1 MLAQNQDLPMT
12 ETLLVT
18 GAAGQLGR
26 SVIRYLLDTHKVPP
40 AKIIATTRNPESVAD
55 LAARGVVVRA
65 ADFNDATSLEN
76 AFKGADR
83 VLIISTSDLDLK
95 TGRRLKQHEA
105 AVAAA
110 KKAGVSHLLYT
121 SMPNPEPVSP
131 VLFAGDH
138 YGTEQAIK
146 ASGIPY
152 TIFRNGWYQE
162 NLFLALPHAIASGK
176 WYSSAGD
183 GRIAHGA
190 RDDMAAAIAA
200 GLASGTKESNIYTL
214 TGPHAY
220 TTSEI
225 ATLVTEVTGKPLEVI
240 QLPDEALTE
249 GVKAAGLPED
259 FARIIVSFDA
269 NTRSGR
275 IAMVTDA
282 VETLSGRKPQ
292 TLKQFLEANKA
303 ALAG

>member
-1 MLAQNQDLPMT
+1 MT

-18 GAAGQLGR
+18 GASGQLGR
-26 SVIRYLLDTHKVPP
+26 GVVRHLLEAQRIAPSR
-40 AKIIATTRNPESVAD
+40 IIATTRNPESLAD
-55 LAARGVVVRA
+55 LAALGVTVRS
-65 ADFNDATSLEN
+65 ADFNDLVSLEK
-76 AFKGADR
+76 AFEGADR
-83 VLIISTSDLDLK
+83 VLIISTGELDLK
-95 TGRRLKQHEA
+95 SDRRLKQHQA

-110 KKAGVSHLLYT
+110 KAAGVSHLLYT
-121 SMPNPEPVSP
+121 SMPNPEPGSP

-162 NLFLALPHAIASGK
+162 NLFMALPHAIASGQ
-176 WYSSAGD
+176 WYTSAGD
-183 GRIAHGA
+183 GRIAHAA

-200 GLASGTKESNIYTL
+200 GLASDSTESTTYTL
-214 TGPHAY
+214 TGPQAY
-220 TTSEI
+220 TTAEI
-225 ATLVTEVTGKPLEVI
+225 AALVSEVTGKPLEVV
-240 QLPDEALTE
+240 QLPDDALTE
-249 GVKAAGLPED
+249 GVKAAGIPEE
-259 FARIIVSFDA
+259 FARVIVSFDA

-282 VETLSGRKPQ
+282 LETLSRRKPRS
-292 TLKQFLEANKA
+292 LKQFLEANKT

>member
-1 MLAQNQDLPMT
+1 MT
-12 ETLLVT
+12 ATLLVT
-18 GAAGQLGR
+18 GASGQLGR
-26 SVIRYLLDTHKVPP
+26 GVIHHLLDSLKVPP
-40 AKIIATTRNPESVAD
+40 QRIIATTRNPENLAD
-55 LAARGVVVRA
+55 LAARGVTIRA
-65 ADFNDATSLEN
+65 ADFDDTASLEA

-83 VLIISTSDLDLK
+83 VLIISTGELDLLHGK
-95 TGRRLKQHEA
+95 RLRQHEN

-110 KKAGVSHLLYT
+110 KKAGVGHLLYT

-131 VLFAGDH
+131 VLFANDH
-138 YGTEQAIK
+138 YGTEQAIE

-162 NLFLALPHAIASGK
+162 NLFMALPHAIASGR
-176 WYSSAGD
+176 WYTSAGD

-200 GLASGTKESNIYTL
+200 GLASGSTDSKTYTL
-214 TGPHAY
+214 TGPHAH
-220 TTSEI
+220 TTAEI
-225 ATLVTEVTGKPLEVI
+225 AALVSEVTGKPLDVV
-240 QLPDEALTE
+240 QVPDEALTE
-249 GVKAAGLPED
+249 GVKAAGIPED

-275 IAMVTDA
+275 IGMVTDA
-282 VETLSGRKPQ
+282 VETLSGRKPK

>member
-1 MLAQNQDLPMT
+1 MT

-18 GAAGQLGR
+18 GASGQLGR
-26 SVIRYLLDTHKVPP
+26 GVIRHLLDTLKVPP
-40 AKIIATTRNPESVAD
+40 ARIIATTRNPENLAE
-55 LAARGVVVRA
+55 LAARGVAIRA
-65 ADFNDATSLEN
+65 ANFDDTASLAS

-83 VLIISTSDLDLK
+83 VLIISTGEIDLLHGK
-95 TGRRLKQHEA
+95 RLKQHQN
-105 AVAAA
+105 AVTAA
-110 KKAGVSHLLYT
+110 KQAGVSHLLYT
-121 SMPNPEPVSP
+121 SMPNPEPGSP

-146 ASGIPY
+146 ASGIPF

-162 NLFLALPHAIASGK
+162 NLFMSLPHAIASGQ
-176 WYSSAGD
+176 WHTSAAD

-200 GLASGTKESNIYTL
+200 GLASRATESTTYTL
-214 TGPHAY
+214 TGPQAY
-220 TTSEI
+220 TVAEI
-225 ATLVTEVTGKPLEVI
+225 AALVTDVTGKPIEVV
-240 QLPDEALTE
+240 QLSDEALTE
-249 GVKAAGLPED
+249 GLKAAGVPEG
-259 FARIIVSFDA
+259 FAPVITSFDT

-282 VETLSGRKPQ
+282 VETLSGKKPQ
-292 TLKQFLEANKA
+292 SLKNFIEANKA

>member
-1 MLAQNQDLPMT
+1 MT

-18 GAAGQLGR
+18 GASGHLGR
-26 SVIRYLLDTHKVPP
+26 AVVNHLLNAQKVAP
-40 AKIIATTRNPESVAD
+40 ASIIATTRNPENLAD
-55 LAARGVVVRA
+55 LAALGITVRA
-65 ADFNDATSLEN
+65 ADFDNQASLEKV
-76 AFKGADR
+76 FKGADR
-83 VLIISTSDLDLK
+83 VLIISTGELDLK
-95 TGRRLKQHEA
+95 SDRRLKQHQA

-110 KKAGVSHLLYT
+110 KAAGVSHLLYT

-162 NLFLALPHAIASGK
+162 NLFMSLPHAISSGK
-176 WYSSAGD
+176 WYTSAAD

-200 GLASGTKESNIYTL
+200 SLASGSTESQIYTL
-214 TGPHAY
+214 TGPQAY
-220 TTSEI
+220 TTDEI
-225 ATLVTEVTGKPLEVI
+225 AALVTEVTGKPLEVI

-275 IAMVTDA
+275 IGMVTDA
-282 VETLSGRKPQ
+282 VETLSGRKPR

-303 ALAG
+303 ALTGPAHAHH

>member
-1 MLAQNQDLPMT
+1 MT

-18 GAAGQLGR
+18 GASGQLGR
-26 SVIRYLLDTHKVPP
+26 AVIRHLLDTLKVAP
-40 AKIIATTRNPESVAD
+40 ARIIATTRNPENLTD
-55 LAARGVVVRA
+55 LAAHGVAIRT
-65 ADFNDATSLEN
+65 ADFDDTASLAS

-83 VLIISTSDLDLK
+83 VLIISTGEIDIVHGK
-95 TGRRLKQHEA
+95 RLKQHRNAVTA
-105 AVAAA
+105 ARQ
-110 KKAGVSHLLYT
+110 AGVSHLLYT

-146 ASGIPY
+146 ESGIPY

-162 NLFLALPHAIASGK
+162 NLFMSLPHAIASGH
-176 WYSSAGD
+176 WYTSAAD

-200 GLASGTKESNIYTL
+200 GLASDATESTTYTL
-214 TGPHAY
+214 TGPQAY
-220 TTSEI
+220 TVAEI
-225 ATLVTEVTGKPLEVI
+225 AALVTEVTGKPIEVV
-240 QLPDEALTE
+240 QLTDEALTE
-249 GVKAAGLPED
+249 GLKAAGIPEG
-259 FARIIVSFDA
+259 FAPIIVSFDT

-275 IAMVTDA
+275 IGMVTDA
-282 VETLSGRKPQ
+282 IETLSGRKPRS
-292 TLKQFLEANKA
+292 LEQFLKANKA

>member
-1 MLAQNQDLPMT
+1 MT

-18 GAAGQLGR
+18 GASGQLGR
-26 SVIRYLLDTHKVPP
+26 GVINFLLDTHKVLP
-40 AKIIATTRNPESVAD
+40 ANIIATTRNPESVAD

-65 ADFNDATSLEN
+65 ADFNDAASLET
-76 AFKGADR
+76 AFKGADK
-83 VLIISTSDLDLK
+83 VLIISTGDLDLK
-95 TGRRLKQHEA
+95 SGRRLKQHEN

-110 KKAGVSHLLYT
+110 KSAGVSHLLYT

-131 VLFAGDH
+131 VLFADDH
-138 YGTEQAIK
+138 YSTEQAIK

-162 NLFLALPHAIASGK
+162 NLFLALPHAIASGH
-176 WYSSAGD
+176 WYTSAGE

-200 GLASGTKESNIYTL
+200 GLVSSSTESKTYTL

-220 TTSEI
+220 TTAEI
-225 ATLVTEVTGKPLEVI
+225 AALVSEVTGKPLEVI
-240 QLPDEALTE
+240 QVPDAALAE
-249 GVKAAGLPED
+249 GVKAAGVPED
-259 FARIIVSFDA
+259 FADVVVSFDV

-282 VETLSGRKPQ
+282 IETLSGRTPK

>member
-1 MLAQNQDLPMT
+1 MT

-18 GAAGQLGR
+18 GASGHLGR
-26 SVIRYLLDTHKVPP
+26 AVINHLLDAQKVAP
-40 AKIIATTRNPESVAD
+40 ANIIATTRNPENLAD
-55 LAARGVVVRA
+55 LAALGVVVRP
-65 ADFNDATSLEN
+65 ADFDDAASLER

-83 VLIISTSDLDLK
+83 VLIVSTGELDLK
-95 TGRRLKQHEA
+95 SDRRLNQHQT

-110 KKAGVSHLLYT
+110 KAAGVSHLLYT

-162 NLFLALPHAIASGK
+162 NLFMALPHAVSSGK
-176 WYSSAGD
+176 WYTSAGD
-183 GRIAHGA
+183 GRIAHAA

-200 GLASGTKESNIYTL
+200 SLASGSSESHVYTL

-220 TTSEI
+220 TTNEI
-225 ATLVTEVTGKPLEVI
+225 AALVSEVTGKPLEVI

-259 FARIIVSFDA
+259 FARIVVSFDA

-275 IAMVTDA
+275 IGMVTDA
-282 VETLSGRKPQ
+282 IETLSGRKPK
-292 TLKQFLEANKA
+292 TLKQFLEGNKA
-303 ALAG
+303 ALLG